1 MVGLGRVGREHAAR
15 LEPGDLAIEAWT
27 LEASAAGPR
36 PLRPGIWPGA
46 RALGLYLEAGAPVL
60 LVRKGRTLVRVRP
73 QRVVLCVGS
82 RAQIPTFAGSDL
94 PGVMTDL
101 AARLIVRHGLAP
113 GRRAL
118 VAGEARR
125 TRETAEALRAAGVA
139 VTEIPEGTRILEAK
153 GKHTLRGVVLQP
165 AGGPA
170 PVTWRGD
177 LLAIAG
183 PKAPAFELAGQAGAE
198 IGFAPGRGFAVRV
211 DAAGRTSLPWL
222 FAFGSCSSV

>member
-1 MVGLGRVGREHAAR
+1 VGLGRVGREHVAR
-15 LEPGDLAIEAWT
+15 LEPGDLAVEAWPA
-27 LEASAAGPR
+27 EPSAASSGHDR
-36 PLRPGIWPGA
+36 VWPAA
-46 RALGLYLEAGAPVL
+46 RALGLYMEAGAPVL
-60 LVRKGRTLVRVRP
+60 LVRNGRTLVRVRP

-82 RAQIPTFAGSDL
+82 RVQLPTFAGSDL

-101 AARLIVRHGLAP
+101 AARLIVRHGVAP

-139 VTEIPEGTRILEAK
+139 VTEIPEETRILEAK
-153 GKHTLRGVVLQP
+153 GRHSLRGVVLQP
-165 AGGPA
+165 AGEVA
-170 PVTWRGD
+170 AITWRGD

-198 IGFAPGRGFAVRV
+198 IGFVPGRGFAIRV
-211 DAAGRTSLPWL
+211 DAVGKTSVPWL
-222 FAFGSCSSV
+222 FAFGSCSSI